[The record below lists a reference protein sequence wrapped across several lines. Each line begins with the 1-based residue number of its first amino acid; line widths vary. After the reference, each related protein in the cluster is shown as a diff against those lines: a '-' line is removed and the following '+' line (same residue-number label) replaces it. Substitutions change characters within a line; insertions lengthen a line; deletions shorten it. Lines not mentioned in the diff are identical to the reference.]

1 MTTSKIYLN
10 PGQQKVRAY
19 APNSKTIV
27 ASRRF
32 GKSDGIVGP
41 DLLRDIQHMPQGSGS
56 LYQASYKQLLGR
68 TLPSTLQFLDRLN
81 YKADVHYFIGRKAP
95 KFMNFKEPFIKPLSW
110 EHVVHF
116 YNGSIIHLLSQDVK
130 FTANSLTLD
139 WLKADEARSL
149 KKEKLFEEAIPA
161 VSGSPGK
168 FKDVPW
174 YKGITLV
181 SDMPTSK
188 QGMWVVDEKNK
199 MLDPKNIKVKAVV
212 EGLLFDRSLIYQK
225 YGANLEHFPAAQ
237 NRIAN
242 INKELNYFRR
252 YLYMYFEFDTIEN
265 IEIVGQ
271 EYIREQKRLLPPI
284 IFYTSI
290 LNKLQRNDPSG
301 FYANL
306 KPSLHYYNKSNDSWL
321 DNQRTHKGTLDMG
334 ALQKHTCLADGDID
348 ITQPLSIACDYNA
361 NINWV
366 ITGQQQKG
374 QMITLSSFF
383 TKHEQKLRSVLRY
396 WAEYYTDHPVKE
408 VVYYFDTTALDSA
421 YADEQ
426 TENFAEIVYNELT
439 ARGWYVHLVNTGKP
453 WKHHIKHQYI
463 NDALTG
469 IKYLFPQ
476 FNDQNNEFLLP
487 AMEQAGVKIGSNG
500 FQKNKSGEKIQE
512 TEDDP
517 LELRTDGTDAW
528 DTLFI
533 GLNFFP
539 FTPSVVSPA
548 SVVLRGQ
555 R

>member
-1 MTTSKIYLN
+1 MKSKLYLN
-10 PGQQKVRAY
+10 KGQQLVRAY
-19 APNSKTIV
+19 ASNSKTIV
-27 ASRRF
+27 AARRF
-32 GKSDGIVGP
+32 GKSDGIIGP
-41 DLLRDIQHMPQGSGS
+41 DLLRDIQHMPQGSGA

-81 YKADVHYFIGRKAP
+81 YQEDIHYFIGRKAP
-95 KFMNFKEPFIKPLSW
+95 KHMNFKMPFIKPRSW
-110 EHVVHF
+110 DHVVHF
-116 YNGSIIHLLSQDVK
+116 YNGAVIHLLSQDVK

-149 KKEKLFEEAIPA
+149 KKDKLFEEAVPA

-168 FKDVPW
+168 FADIPW

-188 QGMWVVDEKNK
+188 QGMWVLDEEKK
-199 MLDPKNIKVKAVV
+199 MTTID
-212 EGLLFDRSLIYQK
+212 
-225 YGANLEHFPAAQ
+225 NLEIKKVVDLLLSERSKIYIRYGKHLADFPQAQ
-237 NRIAN
+237 RKINT
-242 INKELNYFRR
+242 INKELNFYRR

-265 IEIVGQ
+265 IEIVGK
-271 EYIREQKRLLPPI
+271 EYILEQKRLLPPI

-290 LNKLQRNDPSG
+290 LNKLQRHDPSG

-306 KPSLHYYNKSNDSWL
+306 KPQLHYYNNSNESWI
-321 DNQRTHKGTLDMG
+321 DNQRTNKGTLDIHK
-334 ALQKHTCLADGDID
+334 LQKHTSLADGDVD
-348 ITQPLSIACDYNA
+348 IQQPLYIACDYNA
-361 NINWV
+361 NINWIV
-366 ITGQQQKG
+366 TGQPQRTK
-374 QMITLSSFF
+374 MKTLSSFF

-408 VVYYFDTTALDSA
+408 VVYYFNTTALDSA

-439 ARGWYVHLVNTGKP
+439 AKGWFVHLVNVGKP
-453 WKHHIKHQYI
+453 MKHALKHQYI

-469 IKYLFPQ
+469 AKYLLPQ
-476 FNDQNNEFLLP
+476 FNQQNNEFLLP

-500 FQKNKSGEKIQE
+500 FQKDKSGEKLADSD
-512 TEDDP
+512 DDP

-528 DTLFI
+528 DDLFI
-533 GLNFFP
+533 GLNLFP

-548 SVVLRGQ
+548 STILSR